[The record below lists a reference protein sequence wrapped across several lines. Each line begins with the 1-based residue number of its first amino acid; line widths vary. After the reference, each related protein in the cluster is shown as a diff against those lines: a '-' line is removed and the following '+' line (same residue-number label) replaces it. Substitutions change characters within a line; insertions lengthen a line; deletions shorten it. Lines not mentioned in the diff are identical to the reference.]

1 MRLSRYVRVARRMS
15 VGVASVAA
23 LGLLVALPG
32 SAQAA
37 ATPIPLGNA
46 DPFVVLAGQTIT
58 NTGTTTITGDIGI
71 SPGSS
76 LTGGP
81 PLMILNGTS
90 HVADPV
96 ALGAQAAL
104 GTAFDNAAGQTPAT
118 AIPSELGGSTLVPGI
133 YSSGVFTITNT
144 LTLDAGN
151 DPNAVFVFQSAA
163 TLIAAAGS
171 HVNLINGAS
180 PCNVFWL
187 VRSSATLNT
196 TADFSGNI
204 LALTDVHLRTG
215 ATLQGRA
222 LARNGEVTLDANTIT
237 RQTCQV
243 SPTPT
248 PTATAT
254 ATPLPTALPT
264 ALPTV
269 ISPSPQ
275 VTVIPTGAVSTGDG
289 STSGG
294 GANPLALLAG
304 VLAFAGIGGATF
316 VAVRRRRLNV

>member
-1 MRLSRYVRVARRMS
+1 MS
-15 VGVASVAA
+15 VGVASVAVV
-23 LGLLVALPG
+23 GLLVALPG

-37 ATPIPLGNA
+37 ATPIDLGTA
-46 DPFVVLAGQTIT
+46 EPFAVLAGQTIT

-90 HVADPV
+90 HVADTV

-104 GTAFDNAAGQTPAT
+104 GNAFDTAAGQTPAT
-118 AIPSELGGSTLVPGI
+118 AIPSELGGSTLAPGI

-144 LTLDAGN
+144 VTLDAGN
-151 DPNAVFVFQSAA
+151 NRDAIFVFQSAA
-163 TLIAAAGS
+163 TLIAASGS
-171 HVNLINGAS
+171 HVALINGAQ

-196 TADFSGNI
+196 TADFKGNI
-204 LALTDVHLRTG
+204 LALTDISLFTR
-215 ATLQGRA
+215 ATVDGRL
-222 LARNGEVTLDANTIT
+222 LARNGAVTLDANTIT
-237 RQTCQV
+237 RSTCQV

-248 PTATAT
+248 PTTTAT
-254 ATPLPTALPT
+254 ATPLPTAT
-264 ALPTV
+264 ATPLPTV

-275 VTVIPTGAVSTGDG
+275 VTAIPSGPVSTGDG

-294 GANPLALLAG
+294 GNGGLGLLAG
-304 VLAFAGIGGATF
+304 VLVFAGVGGATV